1 MHYHNRRTQVHPIK
15 TLILATSVIVLA
27 ASSAFAGEDWIIK
40 QSPHDVSTTADRLVA
55 VINKAG
61 ATVFARIDHQANAK
75 KAGMEMAPATVVLF
89 GNPKIGTPIMQA
101 NPQAAIDL
109 PVKVLIWSVNGK
121 TKIGALAPAALKARH
136 AVEGADGSFKKM
148 NGALNKLMGVAIA
161 E

>member
-1 MHYHNRRTQVHPIK
+1 MFKLPA
-15 TLILATSVIVLA
+15 LALA
-27 ASSAFAGEDWIIK
+27 AAIATTVSMPAKALENWIIK
-40 QSPHDVSTTADRLVA
+40 QSPHDVATTADRLVA

-75 KAGMEMAPATVVLF
+75 KAGMDMVPTIVVLF
-89 GNPKIGTPIMQA
+89 GNPKIGTPIMKA

-109 PVKVLIWSVNGK
+109 PVKVLIWSDHGK
-121 TKIGALAPAALKARH
+121 TMIGALAPDALKARY
-136 AVEGADGSFKKM
+136 AIEGTDGPFKKM